1 MNATDLR
8 HLEAARKLRAERKT
22 GTLARRQADRG
33 RQEVKDGEDDRGD
46 RGDDD
51 NLLNVRGLAG
61 DDGHCHRNGET
72 LQEILNGA
80 REKFRGRETVHCLI
94 FGGLIFFSGARYN
107 LKIELLE
114 KGRTTM
120 SGEEEKKEVY
130 LEADKEIPGQH
141 YVALSFL
148 SPNKVLKN
156 KDIYFFSEF
165 LKDYEIQY
173 KIRATESFVMK
184 QATKVQEAASRVQ
197 DVLENLQLRKEGFTA
212 EDLSGALATVKEMRA
227 GLTRGNA
234 EDLEA
239 HVKSEMADFKTSAIN
254 EAYETFLFKHKK
266 RLDEQFFADNA
277 FRTTVQGLK
286 VRGVYDTYAEALGR
300 AKTLQ
305 KIDPSFNVY
314 VGQVGFWL
322 PWDPEPQEVQD
333 QEYADEQLNTLMK
346 KYKENESQRD
356 EYYAQTKK
364 DRLGAGKVRDGAP
377 VVSSAGASTAPSDMF
392 AGEDLALARK
402 KERAAATEKN
412 VVLP

>member
-1 MNATDLR
+1 
-8 HLEAARKLRAERKT
+8 
-22 GTLARRQADRG
+22 
-33 RQEVKDGEDDRGD
+33 
-46 RGDDD
+46 
-51 NLLNVRGLAG
+51 
-61 DDGHCHRNGET
+61 
-72 LQEILNGA
+72 
-80 REKFRGRETVHCLI
+80 
-94 FGGLIFFSGARYN
+94 LIFFWEVRYN
-107 LKIELLE
+107 LKIGIPGELE
-114 KGRTTM
+114 TM
-120 SGEEEKKEVY
+120 SAPDEKKEVY

-156 KDIYFFSEF
+156 KDIFFFCEF

-184 QATKVQEAASRVQ
+184 QATKVQESASRVQ
-197 DVLENLQLRKEGFTA
+197 DVLENMILRKDTVSA
-212 EDLSGALATVKEMRA
+212 EDLSGALATVKDMRA
-227 GLTRGNA
+227 SLTRDVA
-234 EDLEA
+234 ADLEA
-239 HVKSEMADFKTSAIN
+239 HVKSEMTDFKTTTIQ
-254 EAYETFLFKHKK
+254 EAYETFLFKHRK
-266 RLDEQFFADNA
+266 RLEEEFFTAND

-333 QEYADEQLNTLMK
+333 QEYADDQLNQLMK

-364 DRLGAGKVRDGAP
+364 DRLAGNKVRGNTSVIGGAGSESVGAP
-377 VVSSAGASTAPSDMF
+377 TDMF
-392 AGEDLALARK
+392 AGEDLAIARK
-402 KERAAATEKN
+402 RERASNA
-412 VVLP
+412 

>member
-1 MNATDLR
+1 
-8 HLEAARKLRAERKT
+8 
-22 GTLARRQADRG
+22 
-33 RQEVKDGEDDRGD
+33 
-46 RGDDD
+46 
-51 NLLNVRGLAG
+51 
-61 DDGHCHRNGET
+61 
-72 LQEILNGA
+72 
-80 REKFRGRETVHCLI
+80 
-94 FGGLIFFSGARYN
+94 
-107 LKIELLE
+107 
-114 KGRTTM
+114 M

-165 LKDYEIQY
+165 MKDYEIQY

-197 DVLENLQLRKEGFTA
+197 DVLENLQLRKESVTA

-227 GLTRGNA
+227 NLTRGNA

-239 HVKSEMADFKTSAIN
+239 HVKSEMADFKASAIN

-266 RLDEQFFADNA
+266 RLDEQFFSDNA

-322 PWDPEPQEVQD
+322 PWDPEPQEIQD
-333 QEYADEQLNTLMK
+333 QEYADDQLNTLMK

-364 DRLGAGKVRDGAP
+364 DRLGSSKARDGAP
-377 VVSSAGASTAPSDMF
+377 VVGVGAGGGAGAGAGSSAAPSDMF
-392 AGEDLALARK
+392 AGEDLAIARK
-402 KERAAATEKN
+402 KERAAAVPEKN